1 MNRKVTADQFP
12 DRFTPPVIAILD
24 RETFYRRYPPAA
36 LMSKLERHGRGSGNS
51 WLAMGLGGAVAA
63 AAAAVLL
70 VLVPMQQDRQSVRST
85 PRPRIVRHQALP
97 FGAGGTIHNKGLDQP
112 LETVTQL
119 QTTLRFQ
126 VLRGNHFEPIRE
138 YANLHENDILRFYYD
153 SVEADYLYLF
163 SVDDNGTI
171 TSYYPDGRGSS
182 IPIARGRNIPLPDG
196 VQLDGYT
203 GTERFFALFTSLPLH
218 STEVE
223 LAVRIELLRLRTR
236 GQGVAE
242 LVQLPLQCRQVSLPV
257 VKR

>member
-1 MNRKVTADQFP
+1 MNRRVTADQFP
-12 DRFTPPVIAILD
+12 ERIIPPNINVLD
-24 RETFYRRYPPAA
+24 RETFYRRYPPAL
-36 LMSKLERHGRGSGNS
+36 LMSRLDEHAGTRQNY
-51 WLAMGLGGAVAA
+51 WLAMGMGGALAA

-70 VLVPMQQDRQSVRST
+70 VLIPMQQDRQSVRST
-85 PRPRIVRHQALP
+85 PSPRIVRHQSLP
-97 FGAGGTIHNKGLDQP
+97 FGAGGAIHNKGLDQP

-138 YANLHENDILRFYYD
+138 YASLHENDILRFYYD

-171 TSYYPDGRGSS
+171 TSYYPEGQGTS
-182 IPIARGRNIPLPDG
+182 IPIARGRNVPLPDG
-196 VQLDGYT
+196 VQLDSYVGA
-203 GTERFFALFTSLPLH
+203 ERFFALFTSLPLH
-218 STEVE
+218 SGEVE
-223 LAVRIELLRLRTR
+223 LAVRIELLRLHTR

-242 LVQLPLQCRQVSLPV
+242 LMQLPLQCQQVSLPV